1 MPLVVKDRVKETTTT
16 TGTGAVTLA
25 GPAAGFQSFS
35 VIGNGNT
42 TYYAIV
48 GGTEWEVGIGT
59 YSTTGPTLTRDTVLE
74 SSNSGSLVNFSAGTK
89 DVFVT
94 YPAEK
99 SISDGYGTLPVA
111 NGGTGVSTLSS
122 GYLIKGNGTS
132 AASASIV
139 YDNGSSVSIGSTSSG
154 SSKFYVYDANASIS
168 TNEVAAGGTGVAS
181 SRLKYS
187 TNHYGIYVG
196 SVNAMVF
203 YDYGASA
210 ERMRIDSAG
219 QVGIGSTPSA
229 GTTLRIGKNLTGAVN
244 SLGVYNNQAIQSDVT
259 SGAQLFSTFPTTAA
273 AAFTLGSLTH
283 YSASQSTIG
292 AGSAITNQYGFL
304 VQPTLT
310 GATNNYGFY
319 GGIASGTGRWNLF
332 MAGTAANYLAGSL
345 SIGVASTA
353 ADLVVGGASG
363 GDRTIQVGSA
373 GATRGVLSTDGA
385 NGVFSIGAT
394 NDSTTGILTFKTGSG
409 LTEKMRID
417 ASGNVGIG
425 TSAPAGKL
433 DVTGSSGSVVVNAA
447 GDQIAYTFNGFN
459 YLTASGAAATLQI
472 QASGASGKLHFAT
485 AGSERFRIAANG
497 AWGLSGANYGT
508 SGQVLTSNGSGSAP
522 TWQAVSSKYELI
534 STSTASAAST
544 VDFTGLS
551 NTYSEYIIVCRQF
564 FTSANALVGIR
575 TSTNNGTSYDSAA
588 NTYGWSQM
596 NVNTGGAA
604 GGWTGQ
610 GTEIACGYTGS
621 GSEIDYMRIH
631 LVNAG
636 VATRPMF
643 DVVVGLQQTS
653 YGQTAR
659 TIGWRQATTAI
670 NAIRIFMSSGTIT
683 GTFYLYGVRT

>member
-16 TGTGAVTLA
+16 TGTGTVTLA

-99 SISDGYGTLPVA
+99 SISDGYGTLPVT
-111 NGGTGVSTLSS
+111 NGGTGAVTFSS
-122 GYLIKGNGTS
+122 GYLLKGAGTGAITTS
-132 AASASIV
+132 VV
-139 YDNGSSVSIGSTSSG
+139 YDNGTNVGIGTTSPAVKLDVVNGDIRAYNGVLSS
-154 SSKFYVYDANASIS
+154 F
-168 TNEVAAGGTGVAS
+168 GVAGTATLNLYQNS
-181 SRLKYS
+181 GNWRISNPGGYLQ
-187 TNHYGIYVG
+187 
-196 SVNAMVF
+196 F
-203 YDYGASA
+203 YDITAAA
-210 ERMRIDSAG
+210 ERMRIDS
-219 QVGIGSTPSA
+219 
-229 GTTLRIGKNLTGAVN
+229 
-244 SLGVYNNQAIQSDVT
+244 
-259 SGAQLFSTFPTTAA
+259 
-273 AAFTLGSLTH
+273 
-283 YSASQSTIG
+283 
-292 AGSAITNQYGFL
+292 
-304 VQPTLT
+304 
-310 GATNNYGFY
+310 
-319 GGIASGTGRWNLF
+319 
-332 MAGTAANYLAGSL
+332 
-345 SIGVASTA
+345 
-353 ADLVVGGASG
+353 
-363 GDRTIQVGSA
+363 
-373 GATRGVLSTDGA
+373 
-385 NGVFSIGAT
+385 
-394 NDSTTGILTFKTGSG
+394 
-409 LTEKMRID
+409 
-417 ASGNVGIG
+417 SGNVGIG
-425 TSAPAGKL
+425 TSSPTSRLTITGGVTEIRDGNYLMLRPSGNGWDMRLQATGTQLDILSGGALGSPIMSLVNGGNVGIGTSSPQVRL
-433 DVTGSSGSVVVNAA
+433 DVN
-447 GDQIAYTFNGFN
+447 N
-459 YLTASGAAATLQI
+459 GAAAATQWIRTGTGFAATLFLKPNGSGGGLQI
-472 QASGASGKLHFAT
+472 QAESSETAT
-485 AGSERFRIAANG
+485 IYNTLNSPLTFGTNNTERLRIAANG
-497 AWGLSGANYGT
+497 AIGLSGANYGT

-596 NVNTGGAA
+596 NVNTGGTA